1 MRLDNGFFDVL
12 LDLCALVSLQV
23 AGVVALKLLNFG
35 LEKHQLLVIG
45 DYRM

>member
-1 MRLDNGFFDVL
+1 VRLDNGFFDVL
-12 LDLCALVSLQV
+12 LDFCALVPLQI

-45 DYRM
+45 DYCM